1 MPMKRADRQRAL
13 ELLASCPDG
22 CPEAL
27 LTAHGFTGKQMV
39 DLVGSGLA
47 TTTEERVIA
56 GKSRWTLRACASRT
70 QDDGRLAITSVLAE
84 AVAISPDELAVETA
98 RRFGFDRTGQDL
110 KQEIDRQVKALMKA
124 GKIVFDGEAIRAATT
139 SIN

>member
-1 MPMKRADRQRAL
+1 MKRTDRQRAL

-27 LTAHGFTGKQMV
+27 LIAHGFTSKQMV

-56 GKSRWTLRACASRT
+56 GKKPMDVTRVRITDAGRRALSGG
-70 QDDGRLAITSVLAE
+70 DG
-84 AVAISPDELAVETA
+84 
-98 RRFGFDRTGQDL
+98 
-110 KQEIDRQVKALMKA
+110 
-124 GKIVFDGEAIRAATT
+124 
-139 SIN
+139 